1 MSVFGV
7 PVKQPFQRLRA
18 SDWNSVVYALDY
30 LYLMDAQL
38 FSDLT
43 SGDFTPYFDQ
53 LYTAGSA
60 FFGNEIYVDGYK
72 VLHDND
78 PIFIAQFL
86 QNAVNQIY
94 NLISVYFINI
104 QNTEAQVQQT
114 VSKIKAYVSP
124 SALNSYVLPVL
135 QQAQPLSPTPISI
148 KRAVLY
154 VTQDTAYVVYIGGP
168 TGQHFPIFP
177 GQSFSIDIC
186 DASQVYLRSENYS
199 YVRVLLE
206 QTSQPTCN

>member
-7 PVKQPFQRLRA
+7 PLKQPFQRLRA

-30 LYLMDAQL
+30 LYLMDVEL
-38 FSDLT
+38 FNDLT
-43 SGDFTPYFDQ
+43 SGSFSPYFDQ
-53 LYTAGSA
+53 LYTADSA
-60 FFGNEIYVDGYK
+60 FFGNEIYVNGYK

-78 PIFIAQFL
+78 PIFISQFL
-86 QNAVNQIY
+86 QDAVNQLY
-94 NLISVYFINI
+94 DLISVYLINI
-104 QNTEAQVQQT
+104 QNMEAQIQQLL
-114 VSKIKAYVSP
+114 SAIKAYVSP
-124 SALNSYVLPVL
+124 SALISYVLPVL
-135 QQAQPLSPTPISI
+135 QEAQPLSPTPISI

-177 GQSFSIDIC
+177 GQSFTIDIC
-186 DASQVYLRSENYS
+186 DASLVYLRSENYS

>member
-1 MSVFGV
+1 
-7 PVKQPFQRLRA
+7 
-18 SDWNSVVYALDY
+18 
-30 LYLMDAQL
+30 MDAQL

-43 SGDFTPYFDQ
+43 SGDFTPYFNQ
-53 LYTAGSA
+53 LYTADSA

-86 QNAVNQIY
+86 QNAVNQLY
-94 NLISVYFINI
+94 NLISVYLINI

-114 VSKIKAYVSP
+114 LSTIKAYVSP

-135 QQAQPLSPTPISI
+135 QQAQPLSPTSISI

-154 VTQDTAYVVYIGGP
+154 VCLLYTSPSPRDRT
-168 TGQHFPIFP
+168 
-177 GQSFSIDIC
+177 
-186 DASQVYLRSENYS
+186 RSRMPS
-199 YVRVLLE
+199 
-206 QTSQPTCN
+206 SA

>member
-7 PVKQPFQRLRA
+7 PLKQPFQRLRA

-30 LYLMDAQL
+30 LYLMDVEL
-38 FSDLT
+38 FNDLT
-43 SGDFTPYFDQ
+43 SGNFSPYFDQ
-53 LYTAGSA
+53 LYTADSA
-60 FFGNEIYVDGYK
+60 FFGNEIYVNGYK

-78 PIFIAQFL
+78 PIFISQFL
-86 QNAVNQIY
+86 QDAVNQLY
-94 NLISVYFINI
+94 DLISVYLINI
-104 QNTEAQVQQT
+104 QNMEAQIQQLL
-114 VSKIKAYVSP
+114 SAIKAYVSP
-124 SALNSYVLPVL
+124 SALISYVLPVL
-135 QQAQPLSPTPISI
+135 QEAQPLSPTPISI

-177 GQSFSIDIC
+177 GQSFTIDIC
-186 DASQVYLRSENYS
+186 DASLVYLRSENYS

>member
-7 PVKQPFQRLRA
+7 PYKQPFQRLRA
-18 SDWNSVVYALDY
+18 SDWNSVVDALNY
-30 LYLMDAQL
+30 LYMMDAQL
-38 FSDLT
+38 FHDLT

-53 LYTAGSA
+53 LYTADSA
-60 FFGNEIYVDGYK
+60 FFGNEIYVNGYK

-86 QNAVNQIY
+86 QNAVNQLY
-94 NLISVYFINI
+94 SLISVYLINI

-114 VSKIKAYVSP
+114 LSKIRAYVSP
-124 SALNSYVLPVL
+124 SALSSYVLPVL
-135 QQAQPLSPTPISI
+135 QQAQPLSPTSISI

-168 TGQHFPIFP
+168 SRQDFPIFP

-186 DASQVYLRSENYS
+186 DASLVYLRSENYS